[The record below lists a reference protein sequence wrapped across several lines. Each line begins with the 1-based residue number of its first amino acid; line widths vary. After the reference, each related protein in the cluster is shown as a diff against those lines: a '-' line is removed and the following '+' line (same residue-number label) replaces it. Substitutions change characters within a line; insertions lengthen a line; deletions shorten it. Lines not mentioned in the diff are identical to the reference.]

1 MRPTQ
6 FPERIQRE
14 DGKVGLLQMRS
25 DQIRKGLERA
35 PHRSLLYAD
44 GMTDEELKSDKPLI
58 AIISSQADIIP
69 GHNHLQRLVNDV
81 KAGIYMAGGIPMQ
94 FGTIGVC
101 DGIAMNHEGMKYS
114 LTSREVIAD
123 SVECAV
129 QGHAF
134 DGVVLIP
141 SCDKIVPGM
150 IMGALRVNL
159 PTVLVSGGPML
170 AGRDR
175 DRKTETDLNT
185 LFDDKVYLSHHDNG
199 KPYLENNPV
208 NISIT
213 HTEKYVAVILHEEEN
228 VGIDIESLDRDFSA
242 VEKKA
247 LSEDEID
254 DLEDEKRNEQLAI
267 YWCAK
272 EAVFKLLSRYNVDFA
287 EQIEIERFRPRGE
300 GELEATFTSKKD
312 DEEEFDLEYI
322 TFDRHVLVWVV
333 GE

>member
-1 MRPTQ
+1 M
-6 FPERIQRE
+6 
-14 DGKVGLLQMRS
+14 GLYLKKKL
-25 DQIRKGLERA
+25 DNEAEIAVWQITE
-35 PHRSLLYAD
+35 
-44 GMTDEELKSDKPLI
+44 TEEELKELSATPSDEMEE
-58 AIISSQADIIP
+58 ISFIRSES
-69 GHNHLQRLVNDV
+69 LRKQRL
-81 KAGIYMAGGIPMQ
+81 
-94 FGTIGVC
+94 
-101 DGIAMNHEGMKYS
+101 
-114 LTSREVIAD
+114 
-123 SVECAV
+123 AV
-129 QGHAF
+129 R
-134 DGVVLIP
+134 
-141 SCDKIVPGM
+141 
-150 IMGALRVNL
+150 AL
-159 PTVLVSGGPML
+159 
-170 AGRDR
+170 
-175 DRKTETDLNT
+175 LNT
-185 LFDDKVYLSHHDNG
+185 LFDEKVYLSHHDNG

-247 LSEDEID
+247 LSEDEIE

-300 GELEATFTSKKD
+300 GELEATFTSKNE
-312 DEEEFDLEYI
+312 EEEFDLEYI

>member
-1 MRPTQ
+1 M
-6 FPERIQRE
+6 
-14 DGKVGLLQMRS
+14 GLYLKKELENEAVIGVW
-25 DQIRKGLERA
+25 QITE
-35 PHRSLLYAD
+35 
-44 GMTDEELKSDKPLI
+44 TEEELKELSSTPSDEMEE
-58 AIISSQADIIP
+58 ISFIRSES
-69 GHNHLQRLVNDV
+69 LRKQRL
-81 KAGIYMAGGIPMQ
+81 
-94 FGTIGVC
+94 
-101 DGIAMNHEGMKYS
+101 
-114 LTSREVIAD
+114 
-123 SVECAV
+123 AV
-129 QGHAF
+129 R
-134 DGVVLIP
+134 
-141 SCDKIVPGM
+141 
-150 IMGALRVNL
+150 AL
-159 PTVLVSGGPML
+159 
-170 AGRDR
+170 
-175 DRKTETDLNT
+175 LNT

-300 GELEATFTSKKD
+300 GELEATFTGKKD
-312 DEEEFDLEYI
+312 EEEEFDLEYI
-322 TFDRHVLVWVV
+322 TFDRHILVWVV

>member
-1 MRPTQ
+1 MALYLKKELDDDARIYVWEITETEEELMATTAVPDDELEELSFTRSEARRKEKLAERALLNEI
-6 FPERIQRE
+6 FPE
-14 DGKVGLLQMRS
+14 K
-25 DQIRKGLERA
+25 
-35 PHRSLLYAD
+35 LYL
-44 GMTDEELKSDKPLI
+44 G
-58 AIISSQADIIP
+58 
-69 GHNHLQRLVNDV
+69 
-81 KAGIYMAGGIPMQ
+81 
-94 FGTIGVC
+94 
-101 DGIAMNHEGMKYS
+101 
-114 LTSREVIAD
+114 
-123 SVECAV
+123 
-129 QGHAF
+129 
-134 DGVVLIP
+134 
-141 SCDKIVPGM
+141 
-150 IMGALRVNL
+150 
-159 PTVLVSGGPML
+159 
-170 AGRDR
+170 
-175 DRKTETDLNT
+175 
-185 LFDDKVYLSHHDNG
+185 HHDNG